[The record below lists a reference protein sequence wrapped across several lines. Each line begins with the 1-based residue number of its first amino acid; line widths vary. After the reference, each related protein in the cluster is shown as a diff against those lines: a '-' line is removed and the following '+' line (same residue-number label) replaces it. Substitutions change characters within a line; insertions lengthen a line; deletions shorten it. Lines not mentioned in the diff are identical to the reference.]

1 MADQPMTYPQRSDLL
16 AQKRALLKA
25 VRVLTDH
32 GHHVLAQELWEA
44 SANLKTKRVMLP
56 GEY

>member
-1 MADQPMTYPQRSDLL
+1 MTYYHHPATDLITQR
-16 AQKRALLKA
+16 KALLQA